1 VPVKTTNRPIS
12 KALHD
17 EDGRVASSYQ
27 GLVHSIKGIAES
39 LNALNRQAVREYEPI
54 VESILRSRSRDSRHI
69 EHTLDGLLGFC
80 GHEPALMLFKKLCRH
95 YWEIDPV
102 ATARQIHAYREFW
115 DSDEINETGE
125 PVGGAA

>member
-1 VPVKTTNRPIS
+1 MPVKTTNRPIS

-17 EDGRVASSYQ
+17 EDGTGASSYQ

-39 LNALNRQAVREYEPI
+39 LNALNRQAVREYEPV

-80 GHEPALMLFKKLCRH
+80 GHEPALVLFKKLCRH

-115 DSDEINETGE
+115 DSDETHEPGE
-125 PVGGAA
+125 PEGNQP